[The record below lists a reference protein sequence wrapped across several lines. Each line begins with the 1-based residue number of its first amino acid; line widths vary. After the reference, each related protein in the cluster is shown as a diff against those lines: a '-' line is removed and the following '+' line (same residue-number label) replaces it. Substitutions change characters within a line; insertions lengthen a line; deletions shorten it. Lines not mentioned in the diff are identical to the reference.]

1 MTDVMT
7 ADPPVPDSERC
18 ANCGA
23 VLHGKFC
30 AACGQAD
37 KPLDPPV
44 RHFISEFAQELFDVD
59 SRVLRSFR
67 RLLFSPG
74 FLTREHV
81 EGRRVPWLSPLKLYL
96 LASVAAFAVLAFA
109 GEDAGLKIAVMP
121 SAEVEAVGPSWTQQ
135 LGYATPEDLGAAL
148 SAARAVWIPRVMFV
162 LVPLFAWLVSRL
174 RRGAGR
180 HYPSHLVFA
189 LHVHAAVFAMRAAM
203 TAVSLAMPAPTSR
216 WLDAVVSVYAIGHAY
231 IAMRSVYGGTRLR
244 AVRDLILVGVLYW
257 VALVAGA
264 AVAVLSAVVGRVWL
278 TWVGL

>member
-1 MTDVMT
+1 MTDVVT
-7 ADPPVPDSERC
+7 ADPPGADSARC

-23 VLHGKFC
+23 ALHGPFC
-30 AACGQAD
+30 ADCGQAD

-44 RHFISEFAQELFDVD
+44 RHFISEFTQELFDVD
-59 SRVLRSFR
+59 SRALRSFR

-109 GEDAGLKIAVMP
+109 GDDAGLKIAVTP
-121 SAEVEAVGPSWTQQ
+121 SAQVEAVDPSWTQQ
-135 LGYATPEDLGAAL
+135 LGYATPEDLAAAI

-162 LVPLFAWLVSRL
+162 LVPLFAWLISRV

-189 LHVHAAVFAMRAAM
+189 LHVHAATFAMRGAM
-203 TAVSLAMPAPTSR
+203 TALSLAMPASTSR
-216 WLDAVVSVYAIGHAY
+216 WLDAVVSVYAIGYAY
-231 IAMRSVYGGTRLR
+231 LALRSVYGGTRLR
-244 AVRDLILVGVLYW
+244 AVRDLILVGTLYW
-257 VALVAGA
+257 AALVAGA
-264 AVAVLSAVVGRVWL
+264 AAAVLSAVTGRAWL
-278 TWVGL
+278 AWVGL

>member
-1 MTDVMT
+1 MTDVLT
-7 ADPPVPDSERC
+7 ADPPGPYSERC

-44 RHFISEFAQELFDVD
+44 RHFIGEFAQELFDVD

-67 RLLFSPG
+67 RLLLSPG

-109 GEDAGLKIAVMP
+109 GDDAGLKIAVMP
-121 SAEVEAVGPSWTQQ
+121 SAKEEAVDPSWTQQ

-162 LVPLFAWLVSRL
+162 LVPLFAWLIARV
-174 RRGAGR
+174 RRGARR

-189 LHVHAAVFAMRAAM
+189 LHVHAAVFAVRAAM
-203 TAVSLAMPAPTSR
+203 TAVSLALPASTSR
-216 WLDAVVSVYAIGHAY
+216 WLDAVVSVYAIGYAY
-231 IAMRSVYGGTRLR
+231 LATRSVYGGTRLR
-244 AVRDLILVGVLYW
+244 AVRDLMIVGILYW
-257 VALVAGA
+257 LALVVGA
-264 AVAVLSAVVGRVWL
+264 AAAVLSAVVGRAWL
-278 TWVGL
+278 AWVGL